1 MGFLFCC
8 HRRHFLQCP
17 QGLLGKHF
25 EKLMQCDPRL
35 NFLSQQGE
43 IVLESPYFEPR
54 VSVFD
59 DTDKPNHGIDLNG
72 EEGQNYLDLRDA
84 ASPSGGLSS
93 PLSDDRQDLLGRPAE
108 RFPHE
113 TPSPSSG
120 IIVNSLVN
128 VI

>member
-1 MGFLFCC
+1 MGNSVGSLVGCC
-8 HRRHFLQCP
+8 HRRHFLQCS

-25 EKLMQCDPRL
+25 EKLLQCDPRL
-35 NFLSQQGE
+35 NLLSQQGE

-54 VSVFD
+54 VSMFGNAD
-59 DTDKPNHGIDLNG
+59 EPNHGIDFNG
-72 EEGQNYLDLRDA
+72 DEGQNYLDLRDA
-84 ASPSGGLSS
+84 ASQSGGLSS

-120 IIVNSLVN
+120 II
-128 VI
+128 